1 MVVAILA
8 FASIQ
13 GKALLPFI
21 PCWSGPSGPQ
31 KSVIVLPGGA
41 YWILSPNSL
50 MTVDVCG
57 LLCLGFGL
65 SPDGTSFPQGKGDQ
79 QGRGAKEVKLG
90 REKARV

>member
-13 GKALLPFI
+13 GKALSPFI

-65 SPDGTSFPQGKGDQ
+65 SPDGTLFPQGREASKVE
-79 QGRGAKEVKLG
+79 GR
-90 REKARV
+90 RESS